1 MSFYLSVVLR
11 LIGAVSKNYGISV
24 QYGDQKKFSQFP
36 PGVNASS
43 IEFKIP
49 RRRRG

>member
-1 MSFYLSVVLR
+1 MSFNLSVVLR
-11 LIGAVSKNYGISV
+11 LIGALSKNYEISV
-24 QYGDQKKFSQFP
+24 QYGDQKKFCQFP

-49 RRRRG
+49 KRRRG